1 MRITKRQLR
10 RIIREAVNAP
20 DAKSPQQTVMDFTVK
35 GIEGLIRD
43 AERQLDELDKI
54 DAELG
59 EAGKDVRD
67 RARQLIIGR
76 LEHAREALKIK
87 KMGSSQ

>member
-1 MRITKRQLR
+1 MKITKRQLR
-10 RIIREAVNAP
+10 RIIREAVSAP
-20 DAKSPQQTVMDFTVK
+20 DTKSPQQTAINFTVK
-35 GIEGLIRD
+35 GIEGLIQD
-43 AERQLDELDKI
+43 AERQLDELDEI

-76 LEHAREALKIK
+76 LDHAREALRIK
-87 KMGSSQ
+87 KMGSP